1 VTKPSR
7 EHFDALA
14 DRYASSSVHR
24 LGASL
29 PVLLRLAAATAT
41 DEVLDVA
48 TGPGTTA
55 FAVAPYV
62 HRVTGLD
69 VSGQTLAQAQIRAE
83 QEGVVNVA
91 FVEGA
96 APHHFR
102 DLPAF
107 LNEVQR
113 VLKPEGR
120 FVLADQISPAAEL
133 TDWLDFW
140 QRTRD
145 PSHFRQRTVNEWKEL
160 ATEAGFLLRGE
171 QIVPYRL
178 EFGWW
183 TTQAACTPETVEQL
197 RRHATGASPAVRQ
210 AMNLEFGEDAQ
221 IVAHHDPVFVARFEK
236 R

>member
-1 VTKPSR
+1 
-7 EHFDALA
+7 
-14 DRYASSSVHR
+14 
-24 LGASL
+24 
-29 PVLLRLAAATAT
+29 LLRLAAATAT

-69 VSGQTLAQAQIRAE
+69 VSGQMLAQAQIRAE

-96 APHHFR
+96 AELLPFPDASFTLVTSRHAPHHFR

-145 PSHFRQRTVNEWKEL
+145 PSHFRQRTVNEWREL
-160 ATEAGFLLRGE
+160 AAEAGFLLRGE